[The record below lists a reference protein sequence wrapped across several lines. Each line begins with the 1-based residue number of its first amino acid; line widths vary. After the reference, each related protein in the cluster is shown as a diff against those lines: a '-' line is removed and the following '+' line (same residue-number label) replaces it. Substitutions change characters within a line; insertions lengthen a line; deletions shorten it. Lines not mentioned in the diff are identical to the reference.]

1 MSTQTRASGE
11 YLIASTQ
18 GRKDSRRLGLVGSSQ
33 SYSIIWKRWPPH
45 QLGMCVCV
53 CVCVCVFL
61 CARQHRRGK
70 IPEGW
75 AWWGHTT
82 VTASFGRGDLP
93 INWECVC
100 VCVCVCVC
108 AQLLTCVWPFSTPWT
123 IACQAHLVHG
133 ISQVG
138 ILEWVAI
145 SSSRGSSQPWDR
157 TWVSCIGRRVLY
169 HRVAWEAL
177 INWEWSPWHGMV
189 SWLPSGLSWGMR
201 RGCLTTEFTAQS
213 IQCHWDS
220 FVKWSVSD
228 RGQLIKWLP
237 LALMKCGSW

>member
-1 MSTQTRASGE
+1 MFEHIIIFYHGYCISKQSVKWTAKPAWEELSHLGPSFLYTDVEMSTQTRASGE

-100 VCVCVCVC
+100 VCVCVCV
-108 AQLLTCVWPFSTPWT
+108 L
-123 IACQAHLVHG
+123 
-133 ISQVG
+133 
-138 ILEWVAI
+138 
-145 SSSRGSSQPWDR
+145 
-157 TWVSCIGRRVLY
+157 SC
-169 HRVAWEAL
+169 
-177 INWEWSPWHGMV
+177 
-189 SWLPSGLSWGMR
+189 
-201 RGCLTTEFTAQS
+201 
-213 IQCHWDS
+213 
-220 FVKWSVSD
+220 
-228 RGQLIKWLP
+228 
-237 LALMKCGSW
+237 